1 MRWRCPP
8 YRRPRLL
15 RTIYTSL
22 IDRTVFVLWR
32 AVVFALPAGAV
43 IWTIGNVQLLG
54 ATLAEWLAGGL
65 DPFAAFMGLNGI
77 ILLAFVVAIPAN
89 EIVIPAVL
97 MLTLLGAGT
106 TAAEASEVAGVMFE
120 AETPVVAA
128 MLRGAGWTTLT
139 AVSLLLFSLVHNP
152 CSTTIFTIWKE
163 TRSVRRTLAA
173 SLLPLALGI
182 ALCGVVA
189 QVWRLVAG

>member
-1 MRWRCPP
+1 M
-8 YRRPRLL
+8 
-15 RTIYTSL
+15 
-22 IDRTVFVLWR
+22 FVLWR

-43 IWTIGNVQLLG
+43 IWTIGNVQLPG
-54 ATLAEWLAGGL
+54 ATLAGGL